1 MIAAI
6 DPDILAF
13 SVLAVMLAITPGADT
28 MIVFKNAADGGTRR
42 GLLTMAGVKM
52 GTAVHALLAGVG
64 VATILIQ
71 FSAAYTTLKLVGAA
85 YLVWLG
91 FQSIYRGWKPK
102 EGRES
107 QSKPAG
113 GKALAEGF
121 LSNILNPKV
130 VLFYVAVLPQ
140 FVGPNDDIVARSALL
155 ASIHIA
161 ASIIWLT
168 LVSAFVGTAQRWL
181 ENPRVK
187 RTIDTVSGLAIAAFG
202 VKLALSS
209 RP

>member
-28 MIVFKNAADGGTRR
+28 MIVFKNAAAGGTRR
-42 GLLTMAGVKM
+42 GLLTMVGVKL

-64 VATILIQ
+64 VAALQ
-71 FSAAYTTLKLVGAA
+71 FSTAYTTLKLVGAA

-91 FQSIYRGWKPK
+91 FQSIYRGWKPDRV
-102 EGRES
+102 REKDS
-107 QSKPAG
+107 RPAG

-130 VLFYVAVLPQ
+130 VLFYVSVLPQ
-140 FVGPNDDIVARSALL
+140 FIGPSDDILARSTLL

-168 LVSAFVGTAQRWL
+168 LVSVFVGTAQRWL